1 MNILQRAFS
10 PIAKAVNRQIGIRG
24 AEPRKGNFQWMA
36 GLPSKKVLKPIVVN
50 ALTLKALSNTD
61 PITWAIK
68 KTRKNQITGVDWD
81 IVRDTEQ
88 IELELDRWYNVI
100 MNNINPW
107 GFEEVF
113 HPISINR
120 DLYLK
125 ASNDIKNILN
135 TSVATPINPL
145 KAKLTGV
152 PQGTSI
158 NKDDMKKQIK
168 WYFESIK
175 RKVKQDADEH
185 AQIVK
190 RIFERP
196 NDSETRTFR
205 SFLEVL
211 LDDLLTFDA
220 GVIVK
225 NYNILGELAEMY
237 LIPGQDVKLY
247 RNPDRTIPQPP
258 EPAYVWE
265 DQGTLRAEYTK
276 KEIIY
281 LMDNPQQNGYGM
293 SPLEVAAYIITASLY
308 ADEYNMDFFK
318 HSNVPPAI
326 FNLGK
331 NITQEQ
337 RKQFETLWD
346 NEVAGKGLHRMMF
359 LSGAEDPSYIPMRNL
374 SSRDM
379 QMMEYLKWT
388 LSIKCA
394 CYQVTP
400 QDIGFVA
407 DYHRSTSQT
416 QKELTK
422 DKGVKNLLALLKSY
436 FNTEIVKKEFPFK
449 DVKFDWMGVDL
460 QDEKAQSEI
469 DIQDI
474 NAGVI
479 SRNDRRKRLGMPA
492 VEGGDTILVNMG
504 TGNMVPIEELV
515 PPEETPEETQPLE
528 VAAQAK
534 EVTTGQPTN
543 LKDKKDEAVDETVD
557 RTTKPDVN
565 KPVVPKSGEDKTKP
579 LTDGDKGKLV
589 RMIVNYSHQDK
600 ISKAMDALKEQGL
613 GENEVKITLEE

>member
-1 MNILQRAFS
+1 MSILQRVFA
-10 PIAKAVNRQIGIRG
+10 PISKAVNRQIGIRG

-36 GLPSKKVLKPIVVN
+36 NLPSKKVLKPIVVN

-68 KTRKNQITGVDWD
+68 KTRKNQITGVEWD
-81 IVRDTEQ
+81 VVRDTEQ

-100 MNNINPW
+100 MNNLNPW

-113 HPISINR
+113 HPISISR

-125 ASNDIKNILN
+125 ASNDIKNILQ
-135 TSVATPINPL
+135 TFVAPPPINPL
-145 KAKLTGV
+145 KAALLHI
-152 PQGTSI
+152 PQPPAI
-158 NKDDMKKQIK
+158 NKDDRKKQLK

-185 AQIVK
+185 AHIVK
-190 RIFERP
+190 RIFEKP

-205 SFLEVL
+205 AFLEVL

-225 NYNILGELAEMY
+225 NYNMLGELAEMY
-237 LIPGQDVKLY
+237 LVPGQDIKLY
-247 RNPDRTIPQPP
+247 RNPDRTIPNPP

-265 DQGTLRAEYTK
+265 DQGILRAEYTK
-276 KEIIY
+276 KEVIY
-281 LMDNPQQNGYGM
+281 MMDNPQQNGYGM

-331 NITQEQ
+331 NISQEQ
-337 RKQFETLWD
+337 RKQFEVLWD

-359 LSGAEDPSYIPMRNL
+359 LSGSENPEYIPMRNL

-504 TGNMVPIEELV
+504 TGNMIPIEELV
-515 PPEETPEETQPLE
+515 PPEESPDEAQPIE
-528 VAAQAK
+528 GAIKQK
-534 EVTTGQPTN
+534 EITTGQQTN
-543 LKDKKDEAVDETVD
+543 LGDKKDEAVSDTID
-557 RTTKPDVN
+557 RTTKPDAK
-565 KPVVPKSGEDKTKP
+565 KPVFPTKDKPVKP
-579 LTDGDKGKLV
+579 MTDGDKNKLV

-600 ISKAMDALKEQGL
+600 ISKAMDALKDQGL